1 MKKILLF
8 ATFIYSSFSYSQ
20 NDNALHFDGV
30 DDYVTTTK
38 SSIQGNAARTFE
50 AWVRTDENCIPGA
63 AGGVQQVIADM
74 GTFSNGKRFTF
85 NLLWSNSIRVEI
97 GGSGV
102 SGTVAV
108 NDSDWHHVAAVYDPS
123 ALTKVQ
129 LYVDGA
135 GCGSGNFT
143 ATPNTSTGNVVIG
156 RRIDGVNPFGGDID
170 EFRLWNTAL
179 TEAQIQA
186 HMMGEICAPSS
197 NLVLYYT
204 MNDGVADG
212 SNSSNT
218 TLTDYSGTNNGTLQN
233 FNLSGSSSNWT
244 YGQNLSQTVYDTV
257 VATACSQY
265 MIPDS
270 SGYWDAT
277 GTYSWTFNQVSGASA
292 GCDSIVTYDL
302 TIDTV
307 DTRTSVNG
315 IVLSA
320 LATNASYQWVNC
332 GDSSLISG
340 ANSATYVASANGDY
354 AALITQGNCTEWT
367 DCISVTTIGL
377 EERSPNGVVVYPNPS
392 KGTVYVLH
400 VEEGVKMEI
409 LDIYGRKVGESAIES
424 GTIELPTRLVNGM
437 YVLRSA
443 ALESPLKLQLL
454 R

>member
-1 MKKILLF
+1 MKRILLL

-123 ALTKVQ
+123 AQTKVQ

-186 HMMGEICAPSS
+186 HMNGEICAPSS

-218 TLTDYSGTNNGTLQN
+218 TLTDYAGTNNGTLQN

-377 EERSPNGVVVYPNPS
+377 EERSHNGVVVYPNPT

-400 VEEGVKMEI
+400 VEEGVKIEI
-409 LDIYGRKVGESAIES
+409 LDIYGRKVGEFAIES
-424 GTIELPTRLVNGM
+424 GTIELPTHLVNGM

>member
-1 MKKILLF
+1 
-8 ATFIYSSFSYSQ
+8 
-20 NDNALHFDGV
+20 
-30 DDYVTTTK
+30 
-38 SSIQGNAARTFE
+38 
-50 AWVRTDENCIPGA
+50 
-63 AGGVQQVIADM
+63 
-74 GTFSNGKRFTF
+74 
-85 NLLWSNSIRVEI
+85 
-97 GGSGV
+97 
-102 SGTVAV
+102 
-108 NDSDWHHVAAVYDPS
+108 
-123 ALTKVQ
+123 
-129 LYVDGA
+129 
-135 GCGSGNFT
+135 
-143 ATPNTSTGNVVIG
+143 
-156 RRIDGVNPFGGDID
+156 
-170 EFRLWNTAL
+170 
-179 TEAQIQA
+179 
-186 HMMGEICAPSS
+186 
-197 NLVLYYT
+197 

-218 TLTDYSGTNNGTLQN
+218 TLTDYAGTNNGTLQN

-320 LATNASYQWVNC
+320 LATNATYQWVNC
-332 GDSSLISG
+332 GDSSMISG

-392 KGTVYVLH
+392 KGTVHILH

-409 LDIYGRKVGESAIES
+409 LDVYGRKVGEFAIEN
-424 GTIELPTRLVNGM
+424 GTIELPTHLVNGM

>member
-1 MKKILLF
+1 
-8 ATFIYSSFSYSQ
+8 
-20 NDNALHFDGV
+20 V
-30 DDYVTTTK
+30 V
-38 SSIQGNAARTFE
+38 
-50 AWVRTDENCIPGA
+50 
-63 AGGVQQVIADM
+63 
-74 GTFSNGKRFTF
+74 GKRFTF
-85 NLLWSNSIRVEI
+85 NLLWSNSIRLEI

-102 SGTVAV
+102 SGTTAV
-108 NDSDWHHVAAVYDPS
+108 NDSLWHHVAAVYNPNS
-123 ALTKVQ
+123 AKTVELF
-129 LYVDGA
+129 VDGVS
-135 GCGSGNFT
+135 CGTGNFT
-143 ATPNTSTGNVVIG
+143 STPATTAGNVVIG
-156 RRIDGVNPFGGDID
+156 RRIDGINNFGGDID
-170 EFRLWNTAL
+170 EFRLWDIAL
-179 TEAQIQA
+179 TQSQIQA
-186 HMMGEICAPSS
+186 HMNGEICAPSS

-218 TLTDYSGTNNGTLQN
+218 TLTDHAGTNNGTLQN

-257 VATACSQY
+257 VATVCSQY

-270 SGYWDAT
+270 SGYWDAS

-320 LATNASYQWVNC
+320 LATNATYQWVNC

-377 EERSPNGVVVYPNPS
+377 EERSHHGVVVYPNPS

-400 VEEGVKMEI
+400 AEEGVKIEI
-409 LDIYGRKVGESAIES
+409 LDVYGRKVGESTIEN
-424 GTIELPTRLVNGM
+424 GTIELPAHLINGM

-443 ALESPLKLQLL
+443 DWERPLKLQLL

>member
-1 MKKILLF
+1 MKRFLLL
-8 ATFIYSSFSYSQ
+8 AALCCGITAQSQ
-20 NDNALHFDGV
+20 SNNALHFDGS
-30 DDYVTTTK
+30 DDYISTTK
-38 SSIQGNAARTFE
+38 SSIQGNAARSFE
-50 AWVRTDENCIPGA
+50 AWIRTDENCVPGA

-74 GTFSNGKRFTF
+74 GTFVIGKRFTF
-85 NLLWSNSIRVEI
+85 NLLWSNSIRLEI

-102 SGTVAV
+102 SGTTAV
-108 NDSDWHHVAAVYDPS
+108 NDSLWHHVAAVYNPNG
-123 ALTKVQ
+123 AKTVELF
-129 LYVDGA
+129 VDGVS
-135 GCGSGNFT
+135 CGTGNFT
-143 ATPNTSTGNVVIG
+143 STPATTAGNVVIG
-156 RRIDGVNPFGGDID
+156 RRIDGVNNFGGDID
-170 EFRLWNTAL
+170 EFRLWNIAL
-179 TEAQIQA
+179 TQSQIQA
-186 HMMGEICAPSS
+186 HMNGEICAPSS

-218 TLTDYSGTNNGTLQN
+218 TLTDYAGTNNGTLQN

-320 LATNASYQWVNC
+320 LATNATYQWVNC

-409 LDIYGRKVGESAIES
+409 LDVYGRNVGEFAIEN
-424 GTIELPTRLVNGM
+424 GTIELPTHLVNGM

>member
-1 MKKILLF
+1 
-8 ATFIYSSFSYSQ
+8 
-20 NDNALHFDGV
+20 
-30 DDYVTTTK
+30 
-38 SSIQGNAARTFE
+38 
-50 AWVRTDENCIPGA
+50 
-63 AGGVQQVIADM
+63 VI
-74 GTFSNGKRFTF
+74 GKRFTF
-85 NLLWSNSIRVEI
+85 NLLWSNSIRLEI

-102 SGTVAV
+102 SGTTAV
-108 NDSDWHHVAAVYDPS
+108 NDSLWHHVAAVYNPNS
-123 ALTKVQ
+123 AKTVELF
-129 LYVDGA
+129 VDGVS
-135 GCGSGNFT
+135 CGTGNFT
-143 ATPNTSTGNVVIG
+143 STPATTAGNVVIG
-156 RRIDGVNPFGGDID
+156 RRIDGVNNFGGDID
-170 EFRLWNTAL
+170 EFRLWNIAL
-179 TEAQIQA
+179 TQSQIQA
-186 HMMGEICAPSS
+186 HMNGEICAPPS

-218 TLTDYSGTNNGTLQN
+218 TLTDHAGTNNGTVQN

-244 YGQNLSQTVYDTV
+244 YGQNLSQTMYDTV

-320 LATNASYQWVNC
+320 LATNATYQWVNC
-332 GDSSLISG
+332 GDSSLILG

-354 AALITQGNCTEWT
+354 AAIITQGNCSEWT

-377 EERSPNGVVVYPNPS
+377 EERSHNGVVVYPNPS
-392 KGTVYVLH
+392 KGTVYLLH
-400 VEEGVKMEI
+400 AEDGVIMEI
-409 LDIYGRKVGESAIES
+409 LDMYGRKVGESVIEN
-424 GTIELPTRLVNGM
+424 GAIELPAHIVNGM

-443 ALESPLKLQLL
+443 ALELPLKLQLL

>member
-1 MKKILLF
+1 MKRILLL
-8 ATFIYSSFSYSQ
+8 ATFIYSSLSYSQ

-74 GTFSNGKRFTF
+74 GTFSTGKRFTF
-85 NLLWSNSIRVEI
+85 NLLWSNSVRVEI

-102 SGTVAV
+102 SGSVAV

-123 ALTKVQ
+123 AQTKVR

-179 TEAQIQA
+179 TETQIQA

-218 TLTDYSGTNNGTLQN
+218 TLTDHAGSNNGTLQN

-244 YGQNLSQTVYDTV
+244 YGQNLSQTAYDTV

-277 GTYSWTFNQVSGASA
+277 GTYTWTFNQATGASA

-307 DTRTSVNG
+307 DNRINQNG
-315 IVLSA
+315 IVLSSP
-320 LATNASYQWVNC
+320 ATNASFQWVNC
-332 GDSSLISG
+332 DDSTDIAG
-340 ANSATYVASANGDY
+340 YNTNVYPVQANGSY
-354 AALITQGNCTEWT
+354 AVKVTQGNCTEWS
-367 DCISVTTIGL
+367 DCISITTVGIDENNELG
-377 EERSPNGVVVYPNPS
+377 PIYPNPTA
-392 KGTVYVLH
+392 GVIYVPIEL
-400 VEEGVKMEI
+400 
-409 LDIYGRKVGESAIES
+409 VGETLIITDIAGNTVAKIAIES
-424 GTIELPTRLVNGM
+424 SKVELPEGLSSGM
-437 YVLRSA
+437 YL
-443 ALESPLKLQLL
+443 LQSGWHQASKKIILQ